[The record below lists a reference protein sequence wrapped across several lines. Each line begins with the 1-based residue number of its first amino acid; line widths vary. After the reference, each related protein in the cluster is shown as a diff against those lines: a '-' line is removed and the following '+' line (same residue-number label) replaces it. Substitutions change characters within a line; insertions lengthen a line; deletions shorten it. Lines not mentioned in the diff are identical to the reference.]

1 MSRRSVIRLDQDL
14 PARPRALSADALS
27 KVFGGCVQ
35 LGRPCTPTG
44 ASCCY
49 GSCQLY
55 KPYPNYPG
63 QWYCDVTGSGG
74 E

>member
-14 PARPRALSADALS
+14 PPRPRGLGPDALS

-49 GSCQLY
+49 GACQLY
-55 KPYPNYPG
+55 KPYPNWPG
-63 QWYCDVTGSGG
+63 QWICDVLGSGG